1 MRLPAQPRMYDP
13 SLEQKRSA
21 TIERELDSLRSAFS
35 IITTGV
41 GVPSFTPSG
50 RAIYIRQDGGT
61 NTTLYVYEG
70 SAWVAK

>member
-1 MRLPAQPRMYDP
+1 MIPNLPDP
-13 SLEQKRSA
+13 KIRQMELEIANLKAKTQ
-21 TIERELDSLRSAFS
+21 L
-35 IITTGV
+35 ITTGV
-41 GVPSFTPSG
+41 GVPSFTPTG